1 MGLAEGSWASQ
12 AAGSGR
18 EGSRRQPVRVE
29 KAPDKGGEGGRNCCL
44 RQSAG
49 EEMTAS
55 ESGGGV
61 VDQVAKRLR
70 VEEAAALLWGGG
82 GGDAARAVDLYR
94 RTEGSAGGVGRSGRL
109 E

>member
-1 MGLAEGSWASQ
+1 
-12 AAGSGR
+12 
-18 EGSRRQPVRVE
+18 
-29 KAPDKGGEGGRNCCL
+29 
-44 RQSAG
+44 
-49 EEMTAS
+49 
-55 ESGGGV
+55 
-61 VDQVAKRLR
+61 VDQVAERLR